1 MQFPAPCRAAWIWL
15 AVLVAA
21 GAHADLASAQPF
33 APVPRA
39 VAGTNP
45 LAAAAAAALEVRGR
59 SSGETPLPA
68 VHPVPPP
75 PPAAVALPLPESAI
89 EHAAESLPGVAEVGP
104 PVWFPTPPR
113 RPSLLVPLY
122 LSFAALQ
129 VADVASTGRALDAGG
144 QEANPLV
151 SGFADSSAKML
162 VVKAGA
168 TAGTIYLTERLWKK
182 NRPAAVVL
190 MVALNGAYGAI
201 VAHNYRQSAQ
211 SGQR

>member
-1 MQFPAPCRAAWIWL
+1 MQFPAPCRATLIWL
-15 AVLVAA
+15 AVLVSA
-21 GAHADLASAQPF
+21 GAHADPASAQPF

-39 VAGTNP
+39 VAGTS
-45 LAAAAAAALEVRGR
+45 AAAVPSLLDVTLAPSLPTG
-59 SSGETPLPA
+59 TP
-68 VHPVPPP
+68 
-75 PPAAVALPLPESAI
+75 
-89 EHAAESLPGVAEVGP
+89 HAPESLPGVAEVGP
-104 PVWFPTPPR
+104 PVWFPAPPR